1 MLKNI
6 LIASLYL
13 FSSSSFA
20 SADLTAQEIR
30 WLKAASPVLAY
41 SKRLNLPVD
50 VVVQPNAPRGAVPFA
65 MGFVDGRCKLV
76 LSMRGNPDAESVLK
90 DVPEAQRTL
99 LIETMAAHELGHC
112 WRYAH
117 GVWHTLPAGFTEV
130 GEEFAED
137 ASLLEESKALR
148 ENRREEGYADLV
160 ALAWTKYRNPDQ
172 YASVYGWL
180 ESVRGQ
186 NPEVRTSHDTWAW
199 VKLAKDAK
207 VFESS
212 DNPFE
217 DVRATWSRGL
227 LEDE

>member
-1 MLKNI
+1 MLKKI

-13 FSSSSFA
+13 ISTSSLA
-20 SADLTAQEIR
+20 SGDLTAQEIR

-41 SKRLNLPVD
+41 SKRINLPID
-50 VVVQPNAPRGAVPFA
+50 VVVQPKARPGTVPFA

-76 LSMRGNPDAESVLK
+76 LSMRGNPDAEAVLK
-90 DVPEAQRTL
+90 DVPEARHRL

-112 WRYAH
+112 YRYAQ

-130 GEEFAED
+130 GEERAKD
-137 ASLLEESKALR
+137 KTLLEESKALR

-160 ALAWTKYRNPDQ
+160 ALAWTQHKNPGQ
-172 YASVYGWL
+172 YASVYAWL
-180 ESVRGQ
+180 ESVRGH
-186 NPEVRTSHDTWAW
+186 NPAVRTSHDTWAW
-199 VKLAKDAK
+199 VKLARDAN
-207 VFESS
+207 VFEST

>member
-1 MLKNI
+1 MLKRI

-13 FSSSSFA
+13 FSSPGFA
-20 SADLTAQEIR
+20 SADLTEQEIR
-30 WLKAASPVLAY
+30 WLKAAAPVLAY
-41 SKRLNLPVD
+41 SKKIKLPID
-50 VVVQPNAPRGAVPFA
+50 VVVQPKARPGTVPFA

-76 LSMRGNPDAESVLK
+76 LSMRGNPDAEAVLK
-90 DVPEAQRTL
+90 DVPVARHRL

-112 WRYAH
+112 WRYAQ
-117 GVWHTLPAGFTEV
+117 GAWHQLPAGFTEV

-137 ASLLEESKALR
+137 KSLLKESKALR

-160 ALAWTKYRNPDQ
+160 ALAWTRHKNPDQ

-180 ESVRGQ
+180 ESVRGH

-199 VKLAKDAK
+199 VKLARDAN
-207 VFESS
+207 VFESTA
-212 DNPFE
+212 NPFE

>member
-1 MLKNI
+1 MLKKI
-6 LIASLYL
+6 VIASLYL
-13 FSSSSFA
+13 FSASSLA
-20 SADLTAQEIR
+20 SADLTEQEIR

-41 SKRLNLPVD
+41 SKKIKLPID
-50 VVVQPNAPRGAVPFA
+50 VVVQSNARPGTVPFA

-76 LSMRGNPDAESVLK
+76 LSMRGNPDAEAVLK
-90 DVPEAQRTL
+90 DVPEAKHRL

-112 WRYAH
+112 WRYAQ
-117 GVWHTLPAGFTEV
+117 GAWRQLPAGFTEV

-137 ASLLEESKALR
+137 TSLLEGSKALR

-160 ALAWTKYRNPDQ
+160 ALAWTKHRNPDQ
-172 YASVYGWL
+172 YTSVYGWL
-180 ESVRGQ
+180 ESVRGH

-199 VKLAKDAK
+199 VKLARDAN
-207 VFESS
+207 VFESTA
-212 DNPFE
+212 NPFE

>member
-1 MLKNI
+1 MLKKI

-13 FSSSSFA
+13 FSTPSFA
-20 SADLTAQEIR
+20 SVDLTAQEIR

-41 SKRLNLPVD
+41 SKRIKLPID
-50 VVVQPNAPRGAVPFA
+50 IVVQPNARPGTVPFA

-90 DVPEAQRTL
+90 NVPESQHRL
-99 LIETMAAHELGHC
+99 LIEAMAAHELGHC
-112 WRYAH
+112 WRYAQ

-137 ASLLEESKALR
+137 KSLLEASKALR

-160 ALAWTKYRNPDQ
+160 ALAWTRHKNPDQ
-172 YASVYGWL
+172 YADVYGWL
-180 ESVRGQ
+180 ESVRGH

-199 VKLAKDAK
+199 VKLAKDGN
-207 VFESS
+207 VFGTIHH
-212 DNPFE
+212 PFE